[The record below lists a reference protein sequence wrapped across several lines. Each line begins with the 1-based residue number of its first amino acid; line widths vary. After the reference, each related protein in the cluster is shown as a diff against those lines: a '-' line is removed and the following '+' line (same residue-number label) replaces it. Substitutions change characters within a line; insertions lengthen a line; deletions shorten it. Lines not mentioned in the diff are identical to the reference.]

1 MLRRAGGQRQAAA
14 FQSEAAGSATL
25 VLRGTFNMR
34 RIAVC
39 GGAWMIGVAVVLGR
53 FAPSDVENVPI
64 ERVTANLERQAAAD
78 PRNVDLL
85 VNLARVHAMA
95 FASKRDSIPRSRRDA
110 AGPWLGQGVPEYKQ
124 FDVRSTDDPQR
135 QAAARKHLDLALQ
148 RYREALGIAPGHL
161 TAKLGLGWS
170 LIQAGERTAAID
182 VLREVV
188 EAGWEVDRK
197 PRSST
202 AGPLGPMHG
211 QPFLTEEAIAYLVPL
226 LDPVKDAGEIATLTR
241 RASELARRGRWITP
255 IVIPRADGLTAYDIA
270 DDEASVL
277 FDADGSGI
285 PKRWTWIRSNA
296 AWLVFDR
303 RGTGQVSSS
312 LQLFGS
318 VTFWLFWPTGY
329 HALRALDDDG
339 DGAIRGPEL
348 EGLALWHDRNGN
360 GVSERGEVQP
370 LAAWGIVAL
379 STAYEHDPAH
389 PDEIAWSPRGVT
401 LVDGTARPT
410 YDLILRTGI
419 EKKLP

>member
-1 MLRRAGGQRQAAA
+1 MRRVTAGAAA
-14 FQSEAAGSATL
+14 WT
-25 VLRGTFNMR
+25 
-34 RIAVC
+34 VC
-39 GGAWMIGVAVVLGR
+39 LGVALGR
-53 FAPSDVENVPI
+53 FMPADVENVPV
-64 ERVTANLERQAAAD
+64 ERVTANLERQLAAD

-95 FASKRDSIPRSRRDA
+95 FASKRDTIPRAGSDA
-110 AGPWLGQGVPEYKQ
+110 AGPWLGQGVPPYKQ
-124 FDVRSTDDPQR
+124 FDIRGTNDRKR
-135 QAAARKHLDLALQ
+135 QAVAGGHLDTAIQ
-148 RYREALGIAPGHL
+148 RYRDALAIAPGHL
-161 TAKLGLGWS
+161 IAKLGLGWS
-170 LIQAGERTAAID
+170 LVQAGEREAAIA

-188 EAGWEVDRK
+188 AAGWDIDRDS
-197 PRSST
+197 RSE
-202 AGPLGPMHG
+202 GVRGPMHG
-211 QPFLTEEAIAYLVPL
+211 QPFLTEEAVAYLVPL
-226 LDPVKDAGEIATLTR
+226 LNPVTDAEEIAVLKE
-241 RASELARRGRWITP
+241 RAGELARRLRWITP
-255 IVIPRADGLTAYDIA
+255 VAIPLHDGLTAYDIA
-270 DDEASVL
+270 NEDASVL

-303 RGTGQVSSS
+303 RGAGQVTSS

-348 EGLALWHDRNGN
+348 EGLALWHDRNAN

-389 PDEIAWSPRGVT
+389 PDEIAWSPRGVR
-401 LVDGTARPT
+401 LVGGTRRPT